1 MNSVDI
7 AKVRDEARRKWQHE
21 QKRQIPFLKKIEGS
35 VQWWLIIIAAVM
47 FALSAPHT
55 ASVFNQIT
63 PGFGW
68 LAPLGVEFG
77 LLYAAFQHR
86 HASAR
91 GEHVTLLLIAFEI
104 LLFIVAIIVNGVG
117 ALQAVIAN
125 STIKE
130 MSFTG
135 VFEDFSKLQIGIQ
148 LGLLIVPLAAI
159 VIPIGTAI
167 AGFGLAGL
175 IVEHNAEPK
184 HDDAWEAVKAKYEF
198 EALRDAAIQAGD
210 TPRRAAQWARD
221 IAQSQI
227 DVRGQ
232 RASTSSRT
240 EQTGQDTSHE
250 SKTAREMA
258 MEQLAQNPALFN
270 LSFRELERQTG
281 IPKSA
286 WEYAK
291 KMKFPVDVG
300 KDQIQ

>member
-7 AKVRDEARRKWQHE
+7 AKVRDDARRKW
-21 QKRQIPFLKKIEGS
+21 KREHKRDIPFLKKIEGS

-86 HASAR
+86 HAAAR
-91 GEHVTLLLIAFEI
+91 NERVSWLVWALEV
-104 LLFIVAIIVNGVG
+104 LLFVVAIIVNGVG
-117 ALQAVIAN
+117 ALQAVISN
-125 STIKE
+125 TTIHELSIAK
-130 MSFTG
+130 
-135 VFEDFSKLQIGIQ
+135 VFASLGDLKIGEQ
-148 LGLLIVPLAAI
+148 VALSIVPLAAL
-159 VIPIGTAI
+159 VIPVGTAM
-167 AGFGLAGL
+167 AGLGLAGL
-175 IVEHNAEPK
+175 IVEHNTAPK
-184 HDDAWEAVKAKYEF
+184 RDDEWEAVKAQYEF

-210 TPRRAAQWARD
+210 TPRHAAQWARA
-221 IAQSQI
+221 IAQSALEGG
-227 DVRGQ
+227 VHTPYN
-232 RASTSSRT
+232 STKT
-240 EQTGQDTSHE
+240 EQTGQDTQLE
-250 SKTAREMA
+250 GKTARERA
-258 MEQLAQNPALFN
+258 IEALTRNPALFN

-291 KMKFPVDVG
+291 KMKFPVDVER
-300 KDQIQ
+300 KE